1 MRTTDQTHSRPPV
14 FVTGGAGFIGS
25 TLVHALV
32 AGGERVVNVDRLSYA
47 GRLANLDGVLDDE
60 RHTFVHAD
68 CGDGEAMRALL
79 TQHRPALIYH
89 LAAESHVDRS
99 IDTPIGFMHANT
111 LATASLLDE
120 VRHYWQG
127 LTGSARDDFRFVQ
140 VSTDEVF
147 GSLAA
152 DDAMFS
158 ESSPMRPNSP
168 YAASKA
174 GADAWASAYHHT
186 YGLPVITT
194 HCGNNFGP
202 RQLPEKLIPLIV
214 MRALDGLGLPVYGN
228 GENIR
233 DWIHVDDHVSALM
246 FLAGHGVPGE
256 RYLIGARD
264 EWRNI
269 DLVNAICATLDEMFP
284 GSAKCPHQG
293 LIEMVADRPGH
304 DFRYANDP
312 AKIEALGW
320 RAKRSLRDDLKG
332 TIAWYLDRRQ
342 YGDGDTEAH
351 HLRRLGLAA
360 KKSGA

>member
-1 MRTTDQTHSRPPV
+1 MTTDDQTHNHSPV

-25 TLVHALV
+25 TLVQALM
-32 AGGERVVNVDRLSYA
+32 AGGERVVNIDKLSYA

-68 CGDGEAMRALL
+68 CGDSDAMRGLL
-79 TQHRPALIYH
+79 AEHRPALIYH

-111 LATASLLDE
+111 LGTASLLDE
-120 VRHYWQG
+120 VRRYWQDQDAE
-127 LTGSARDDFRFVQ
+127 ARDGFRFIQ

-152 DDAMFS
+152 DDAMFT

-174 GADAWASAYHHT
+174 GADAWAAAYHHT

-228 GENIR
+228 GENVR

-246 FLAGHGVPGE
+246 FLARHGAPGE

-264 EWRNI
+264 EWRNL
-269 DLVNAICATLDEMFP
+269 DLVRTICDALDGMFP
-284 GSAKCPHQG
+284 DSANCPHG
-293 LIEMVADRPGH
+293 DLIEMVADRPGH

-312 AKIEALGW
+312 SKIESLGW
-320 RAKRSLRDDLKG
+320 RAERSLRDDLKY
-332 TIAWYLDRRQ
+332 TIAWYMDRREII
-342 YGDGDTEAH
+342 DNEAEAH
-351 HLRRLGLAA
+351 HVRRLGLAA
-360 KKSGA
+360 ETGGA